1 MRSACLTVA
10 CLGLTA
16 CGDQALVPEKAIV
29 ADSIPAPLT
38 TMPGDAAK
46 GLKLLTDRI
55 GGHCVLCHQVS
66 GLDAP
71 FQGNLGPDLSFVG
84 DRLDAGQLRLRI
96 VDYQR
101 IKPGAI
107 MPSYY
112 RLHDLYQVEGA
123 YRGVSVLTAQDVEDL
138 VSYLVTLGET
148 DA

>member
-1 MRSACLTVA
+1 MRVTFFAVT

-16 CGDQALVPEKAIV
+16 CGDRALIPEKAIV
-29 ADSIPAPLT
+29 ADSIPVPLAAL
-38 TMPGDAAK
+38 PGDAGN
-46 GLKLLTDRI
+46 GLQVFTERT

-66 GLDAP
+66 GLDTP

-84 DRLDAGQLRLRI
+84 DRLQPGQLRLRI

-101 IKPGAI
+101 IKPGAV

-112 RLHDLYQVEGA
+112 RVEGLYQVEET
-123 YRGVSVLTAQDVEDL
+123 YRGTPILTAQEVEDL
-138 VSYLVTLGET
+138 VSYLTTLGET

>member
-1 MRSACLTVA
+1 MRATFFTVT
-10 CLGLTA
+10 CLGLAA
-16 CGDQALVPEKAIV
+16 CGDRALIPEKAIV
-29 ADSIPAPLT
+29 ADSIPAPLAAL
-38 TMPGDAAK
+38 PGDTAN
-46 GLKLLTDRI
+46 GLKVFTERT

-66 GLDAP
+66 GLDTP

-101 IKPGAI
+101 VKPGAV

-112 RLHDLYQVEGA
+112 RVEDLYQVEET
-123 YRGVSVLTAQDVEDL
+123 YRGTPILTAQEVEDL
-138 VSYLVTLGET
+138 VSYLATLGET